1 MSKNFTLAAQAA
13 LEPEDERKLP
23 FQMAGDDTQLYAYEP
38 SEGQLLILLGAIGSD
53 SRSDAERSAEVLEV
67 FWSVL
72 SDETSRH
79 LRGRL
84 MDRRDAFGLGDVV
97 HIIEWIVE
105 EAAAHPTQSS
115 PASLPTR
122 ATSGHLSTGG
132 APRGRSTR
140 SRSAPVASTT

>member
-13 LEPEDERKLP
+13 IDPDEERQMP
-23 FQMAGDDTQLYAYEP
+23 FQMEGDDTQLYAYEP

-53 SRSDAERSAEVLEV
+53 TRTDAERAAEVLDV

-72 SDETSRH
+72 QEDTGKH
-79 LRGRL
+79 LRARL
-84 MDRRDAFGLGDVV
+84 MDRHDVFGLGDIV

-115 PASLPTR
+115 LASLPTR

-132 APRGRSTR
+132 APRARSTR